1 MDAAELLTMLR
12 MNGDEAAR
20 RGRACVDAGD
30 THEQCFEMG
39 RQAAFLTVANWLR
52 QAEAQAERDASVLAS
67 ARRAWA
73 ADRAMV
79 ADMEDEGLL

>member
-12 MNGDEAAR
+12 INGDEAAR
-20 RGRACVDAGD
+20 LGREHAAHGGQDDDVNF
-30 THEQCFEMG
+30 QLG
-39 RQAAFLTVANWLR
+39 RQAAFLTVANWVR
-52 QAEAQAERDASVLAS
+52 QAERDASVLAN